1 MADGSSLFKVSIDF
15 SQSHLFFPNII
26 HWILLILA
34 LLIALTEGPR
44 YLRKRRAL
52 ALEGNGSDK
61 AAASKVAG
69 KVASKVASKVDWLRL
84 IGMLVLTILYFFA
97 MEPVGEIFPNTGLGF
112 LLTSIPFMFLLS
124 ILFVHE
130 PGRREFVTIAL
141 SSIISPTIA
150 WYVLAHIF
158 QITLP

>member
-52 ALEGNGSDK
+52 ALEGNGND
-61 AAASKVAG
+61 KVA
-69 KVASKVASKVDWLRL
+69 ASKVASKVDWLRL

-141 SSIISPTIA
+141 SSIISPVVA
-150 WYVLAHIF
+150 WYVLAQMF